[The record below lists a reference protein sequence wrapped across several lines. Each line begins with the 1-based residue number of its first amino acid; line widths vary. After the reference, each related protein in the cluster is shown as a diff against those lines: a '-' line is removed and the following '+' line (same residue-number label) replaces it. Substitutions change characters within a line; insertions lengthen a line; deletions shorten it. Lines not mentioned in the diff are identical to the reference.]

1 VLAYQLETLL
11 VMAAV
16 AAACA
21 VPGVFLVLR
30 RLAMTGDAIGHVLLL
45 GIVLAY
51 FAVRDLSSPWLL
63 AGAAASGVATVAL
76 VELLQRSKLLK
87 QDAALGLVFPALFSL
102 GVILATMFLRNTHL
116 DGDAVLLGSAELAWL
131 DRITFGG
138 LDVPRALVV
147 MSGLFLAN
155 ALAAGVFFKELKLG
169 TFDPALAATL
179 GFAPAVVHY
188 ALMTA
193 VSLTTVAAFDAV
205 GPVLVVAFLVVPAA
219 TATLFTNR
227 LGVLIPLSVGIGVAA
242 AVGGTGLAMLPGV
255 DTNIAGTA
263 ASFLGVVFGLAWLVA
278 PDRGLIAQA
287 ARRWRQRRAFHEA
300 MLAIHLLQ
308 HEGTAAEADES
319 REAGLHRHFRWGP
332 HEIAAVVRRA
342 EHNGLV
348 TRAGELLRLT
358 DLGRARARDVL
369 GSAA

>member
-1 VLAYQLETLL
+1 MLSYQIETAL

-51 FAVRDLSSPWLL
+51 FVVRDLSSPWLL
-63 AGAAASGVATVAL
+63 LGAAASGVAAVAL
-76 VELLQRSKLLK
+76 VELLQRSKLVK
-87 QDAALGLVFPALFSL
+87 QDAALGLVFPALFGL
-102 GVILATMFLRNTHL
+102 GVILATMYLRNTHL
-116 DGDAVLLGSAELAWL
+116 DGDAVLLGSAELAGL
-131 DRITFGG
+131 DRIEIGG
-138 LDVPRALVV
+138 VDLPHALVV
-147 MSGLFLAN
+147 MGGVFLFN
-155 ALAAGVFFKELKLG
+155 AAAVAMFFKELKLG

-179 GFAPAVVHY
+179 GFAPAAVHY
-188 ALMTA
+188 GLMTA

-219 TATLFTNR
+219 TASLFTDR
-227 LGVLIPLSVGIGVAA
+227 LGVLLVLSVVVAVAA
-242 AVGGTGLAMLPGV
+242 AVAGACLAMLPAMN
-255 DTNIAGTA
+255 TNIAGTA
-263 ASFLGVVFGLAWLVA
+263 ASLLGAVFAVGWLVA
-278 PDRGLIAQA
+278 PDRGLVAQA

-332 HEIAAVVRRA
+332 DEIAAVVRRA
-342 EHNGLV
+342 ERNGLV
-348 TRAGELLRLT
+348 TRAGSLLRLT
-358 DLGRARARDVL
+358 DRGRTKAREVL